1 MNVSSLFGPIRK
13 EYCLYFY
20 ILSVIGLVLF
30 AFALGGAVYLGLVKN
45 KGFEYYLTAIAASL
59 VYFLAY
65 LQNRLLYNM
74 CAKTL

>member
-20 ILSVIGLVLF
+20 ILSVIYLVSF
-30 AFALGGAVYLGLVKN
+30 ALALGGAVYLGVVKS
-45 KGFEYYLTAIAASL
+45 KGFEYYITIIAASL
-59 VYFLAY
+59 LYFLAY